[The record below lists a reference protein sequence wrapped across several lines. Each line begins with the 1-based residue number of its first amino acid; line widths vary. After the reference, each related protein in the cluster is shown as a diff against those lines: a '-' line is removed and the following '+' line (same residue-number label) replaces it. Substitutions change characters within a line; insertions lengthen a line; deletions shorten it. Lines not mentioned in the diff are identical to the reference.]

1 MSYQVLL
8 RPAAE
13 RQRRKLDDKTR
24 RRINDALLSLEETPH
39 PPGVVKLRT
48 AGNEWRIRVS
58 DYRVIYEI
66 DKDERL
72 VVILGIKHRREAY
85 R

>member
-8 RPAAE
+8 RPGAE

-24 RRINDALLSLEETPH
+24 RRINDGLLSLEETPR
-39 PPGVVKLRT
+39 PLGVVSLRT
-48 AGNEWRIRVS
+48 SESEWCICVG
-58 DYRVIYEI
+58 DCCVICET
-66 DKDERL
+66 DEDERL
-72 VVILGIKHRREAY
+72 AVILGIKYRREAH

>member
-8 RPAAE
+8 RPGAE

-24 RRINDALLSLEETPH
+24 RRINHALLPLEETPR
-39 PPGVVKLRT
+39 PPGVVKLRN
-48 AGNEWRIRVS
+48 AENEWRIRVG

-66 DKDERL
+66 DEDERL
-72 VVILGIKHRREAY
+72 VVILRIKHRPEAY

>member
-8 RPAAE
+8 RPGAE

-24 RRINDALLSLEETPH
+24 RRINDALLSLEETPR
-39 PPGVVKLRT
+39 PPGVVKLRNT
-48 AGNEWRIRVS
+48 ESEWRIRVG
-58 DYRVIYEI
+58 DYRIIYEI
-66 DKDERL
+66 DDDETL
-72 VVILGIKHRREAY
+72 IVILRIKHRREAY